1 MDKDSKTAGDK
12 TRDSRER
19 CAGRGVRA
27 GRGIRAGRGEYAEE
41 GGHTAEADFAG
52 RAGRAGGRGSRVPV
66 SSRLEGICTAFTAV
80 LFGVILLFLWW
91 ISATS
96 TYSVYGGSE
105 VLERGKD
112 NPLLHLIVLA
122 AVIGGW
128 VLIRSRKEH
137 RCHSAAESQDRKLYR
152 LLFIAAG
159 CYVIWLLLTGYWPGS
174 DQRMTLE
181 SGQALLRGDF
191 SPWEPY
197 GFVYGSQPLGYAYTY
212 PSQNGLILY
221 FALLSLFFRG
231 YTAYAAQALNIV
243 FVVFGMYYL
252 CRLFEQE
259 ILPKRPRGLL
269 LLMLFFL
276 PFTFYFTFVYG
287 TVPGFALSV
296 WAMYE
301 EYRYLATSRWKHF
314 FCAAFGITAAVLLK
328 SNYLIVLAAMVIYL
342 LSYSVFRKKAAF
354 LLAAL
359 LMVFIHA
366 GTGRAMNLFLE
377 AVTSYPVSSGSP
389 MLAWVEM
396 GLQEGSRGP
405 GWYNGYNVG
414 IFSENDL
421 DPEKTTRAVKQDLQ
435 HTLEG
440 FAADPHKA
448 ADFFIRKCG
457 TIWAEPTF
465 QSLWIMQVKG
475 DSWLLPGLT
484 RSLYEKGGALNTIY
498 VTVCNLFQSLIYG
511 GALLFLIGSSRR
523 LRWGQLMPAIVFI
536 GGFLFHLVWEAKG
549 QYSVCYFV
557 LLIPYAVSGISRAAG
572 FAGRKLKR

>member
-1 MDKDSKTAGDK
+1 M
-12 TRDSRER
+12 
-19 CAGRGVRA
+19 
-27 GRGIRAGRGEYAEE
+27 
-41 GGHTAEADFAG
+41 
-52 RAGRAGGRGSRVPV
+52 
-66 SSRLEGICTAFTAV
+66 
-80 LFGVILLFLWW
+80 ILLFLWW
-91 ISATS
+91 LSVTS
-96 TYSVYGGSE
+96 TYSVYGGGE
-105 VLERGKD
+105 VLERRAD
-112 NPLLHLIVLA
+112 HPLLHLIVLA
-122 AVIGGW
+122 AVIGGC
-128 VLIRSRKEH
+128 VFIRRRKEA
-137 RCHSAAESQDRKLYR
+137 RYSSAAEKQDWKLYR

-159 CYVIWLLLTGYWPGS
+159 CYVIWLLFTGYWPGS
-174 DQRMTLE
+174 DQRMSLE

-197 GFVYGSQPLGYAYTY
+197 GFVYGSPQTPLGYAYTY

-221 FALLSLFFRG
+221 FALLSLFFHG
-231 YTAYAAQALNIV
+231 YTAYAAQAINIV

-252 CRLFEQE
+252 CRLFEQA
-259 ILPKRPRGLL
+259 ILPKRSRGLL
-269 LLMLFFL
+269 ILLLFFL

-301 EYRYLATSRWKHF
+301 EYRYLDTGRWKYF
-314 FCAAFGITAAVLLK
+314 FCAALGITAAVLLK

-354 LLAAL
+354 LLAAV

-377 AVTSYPVSSGSP
+377 TVTSYPVASGSP

-414 IFSENDL
+414 IFSENNL
-421 DPEKTTRAVKQDLQ
+421 DPEKTTKAVKQDLQ
-435 HTLEG
+435 NTLEE
-440 FAADPHKA
+440 FAADPGKA

-475 DSWLLPGLT
+475 DSWLFPRLT
-484 RSLYEKGGALNTIY
+484 HSLYEKGGVLNTMY
-498 VTVCNLFQSLIYG
+498 VTLCNLFQSLIYA
-511 GALLFLIGSSRR
+511 GALLFLTGRRRR
-523 LRWGQLMPAIVFI
+523 LRWEQLMPAIVFI
-536 GGFLFHLVWEAKG
+536 GGFLFHLAWEAKG
-549 QYSVCYFV
+549 QYTVCYFV
-557 LLIPYAVSGISRAAG
+557 LLIPYAVSGISEAAG
-572 FAGRKLKR
+572 FVDRRLKRKGPGDIRYNV